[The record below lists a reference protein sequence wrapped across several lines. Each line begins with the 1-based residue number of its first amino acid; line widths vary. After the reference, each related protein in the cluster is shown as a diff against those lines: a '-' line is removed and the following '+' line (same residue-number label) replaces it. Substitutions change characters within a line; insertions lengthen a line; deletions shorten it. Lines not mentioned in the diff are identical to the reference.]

1 VVFAALDRMPD
12 LRSKLT
18 IAAALV
24 ALFVATPALGEKLT
38 MRERSADLT
47 EATVVIDAPPRQ
59 VYELA
64 TNYKQWPALFSDIR
78 SVKVESGPRER
89 ARVRFGSNAFDR
101 EITVQ
106 FDNIPDRAIRFLAIS
121 GAPGGKAR
129 GEYVLTPID
138 GGRRT
143 QVTARLFVKIV
154 GPAALVVSKS
164 EARSMRQRK
173 LRADLTDTQ
182 RWLQNQTHATT
193 SLSVKAG

>member
-1 VVFAALDRMPD
+1 MPK
-12 LRSKLT
+12 LR
-18 IAAALV
+18 IAGALV
-24 ALFVATPALGEKLT
+24 ALCVATPAFGEKLT
-38 MRERSADLT
+38 VRERSADLT

-64 TNYKQWPALFSDIR
+64 TNYPLWPALFTDIR
-78 SVKVESGPRER
+78 SVKVESGTRER

-106 FDNIPDRAIRFLAIS
+106 FDNVPDRAIRFLAIS

-129 GEYVLTPID
+129 GEYVLTPLD

-143 QVTARLFVKIV
+143 RVTARLFVKIV
-154 GPAALVVSKS
+154 GPAAMVVSKS

-182 RWLQNQTHATT
+182 RWIENQARA
-193 SLSVKAG
+193 SSALSVKAG